1 MTRGA
6 LVVEQLDAITRDGLV
21 LAPETVVAIGK
32 AEGRRTRWTRI
43 ALWTI
48 AALLAWLIWLV
59 MH

>member
-1 MTRGA
+1 M
-6 LVVEQLDAITRDGLV
+6 V
-21 LAPETVVAIGK
+21 LGRESPETVAAIGA

-48 AALLAWLIWLV
+48 AALLLWLIWLV